1 MFWKPSSWMGG
12 WWQPLWVCWWF
23 TAIGKALLHLQLQDD
38 TTSPQFSLT
47 LWPRPWEAWQE
58 TGARAELNAELSWEW
73 SSYPCQKFLIPP
85 SSLLPLCR
93 AAMLL
98 HHAAALHVILS
109 TRFSH
114 RGPLME
120 VAASVARL
128 WEKSAANKKSA
139 ANNYTLIKHDAHV
152 RKDKK

>member
-1 MFWKPSSWMGG
+1 MLMFWKPSSWMGG

-58 TGARAELNAELSWEW
+58 TGARAELGAGLSWEW

-114 RGPLME
+114 R
-120 VAASVARL
+120 AL
-128 WEKSAANKKSA
+128 WWKLLQVLQGCEKNQL
-139 ANNYTLIKHDAHV
+139 LIKNLLLIIIPL
-152 RKDKK
+152 